1 MHHSPPIAQPSARST
16 VDDLVQRH
24 SFSIAYSSLAN
35 TSLVSDFKLSTLIF
49 GPLRSANT
57 FLHSSDPVRIQLR
70 TIFRNHD
77 NLYTVTQK
85 RSAKST
91 YKIARIISTTPI
103 KKSKCSIPRHTIFRV
118 KPRTQQPRPHETAI
132 NVMKGQQ

>member
-24 SFSIAYSSLAN
+24 FLSIAYSSLAN
-35 TSLVSDFKLSTLIF
+35 TSLVSDFKLSTLLY

-70 TIFRNHD
+70 TLFRIHE
-77 NLYTVTQK
+77 NLYTVIPK
-85 RSAKST
+85 RSAKCT
-91 YKIARIISTTPI
+91 YDIARIKSTTPN

-118 KPRTQQPRPHETAI
+118 KPRTQQPRLHKTAVNI
-132 NVMKGQQ
+132 SKGQQ